1 MRYPLGFFGFVC
13 GFTLIGVR
21 GFLTKI
27 PIAEWLIYLGAW
39 FLFLRLT
46 HVRIV
51 SKKFLL
57 NFLVSLIVAVHMIFV
72 CTRQPTRGRYV
83 RGTFQFDKLFR
94 TQPKRIGGIGQLTL
108 SNGETFPLYLHA
120 STKKDI
126 PLNDTE
132 CYRFSGYVKP
142 LRNPFRSS
150 QNFSFYLWSR
160 SVRNHSTHARLTP
173 LPQQP
178 SPTFLQRC
186 RESLFAALTVKDEH
200 LSHVWRAILMG
211 KKEALSKDQIQ
222 HFFYTGTMHLFA
234 VSGLHVGVIGTFFFF
249 LGRLLWLPKLL
260 RLGVTGGGV
269 WLYAAVVGFGPSTLR
284 ATLMIT
290 FVLLAQLFSRPVS
303 GQNVFFNTVGL
314 TLLFNPFGLWDVG
327 FHLSYGTVASIL
339 CVGVPLSL
347 RYVDPRKRF
356 SSVKA
361 TVIVSF
367 CASVI
372 SSLFSMRYWDLFSPW
387 AFVANLFLIPFA
399 SLIVVLGMLSWGI
412 FLLFPPLLN
421 LTEPLSRFCLG
432 LLLKSVE
439 VLENLP
445 GAIFKIPVSSGVFA
459 LCLWMFA
466 VMMAKPKRRV
476 EAKKI
481 IKNVR

>member
-13 GFTLIGVR
+13 GFTLLGAR

-27 PIAEWLIYLGAW
+27 SITGWLIYLGAW
-39 FLFLRLT
+39 FLFLRFT
-46 HVRIV
+46 RVRIV

-57 NFLVSLIVAVHMIFV
+57 NFLVSIAVAVHMIFT

-83 RGTFQFDKLFR
+83 RGVFRFDKLFR
-94 TQPKRIGGIGQLTL
+94 TQPRRIGGIGQLTL

-132 CYRFSGYVKP
+132 RYRFAGYVKP
-142 LRNPFRSS
+142 LRNPFRGS

-160 SVRNHSTHARLTP
+160 SVRQHSTHARLTS
-173 LPQQP
+173 LSQQP
-178 SPTFLQRC
+178 PTFLQRC
-186 RESLFAALTVKDEH
+186 RKSLFEALTVKDER

-249 LGRLLWLPKLL
+249 LGRLLCLPKLI
-260 RLGVTGGGV
+260 RLLLTGCGV

-290 FVLLAQLFSRPVS
+290 FMLLAQLFSRPVS

-314 TLLFNPFGLWDVG
+314 TLFCNPFALWDVG
-327 FHLSYGTVASIL
+327 FQLSYGTVASIL

-356 SSVKA
+356 SSLKA

-387 AFVANLFLIPFA
+387 AFVANLILIPFA
-399 SLIVVLGMLSWGI
+399 SFIVVLGMLSWGI

-421 LTEPLSRFCLG
+421 LTEPLSRLCLG
-432 LLLKSVE
+432 ILLKSVE
-439 VLENLP
+439 ILENLP

-459 LCLWMFA
+459 LCLWIFA
-466 VMMAKPKRRV
+466 VLIGETECGKAVTAK
-476 EAKKI
+476 EQ
-481 IKNVR
+481 

>member
-1 MRYPLGFFGFVC
+1 MRYPLGFFAFVC
-13 GFTLIGVR
+13 GFTLIGAR
-21 GFLTKI
+21 GILAKM
-27 PIAEWLIYLGAW
+27 PITEWLIYFGAW
-39 FLFLRLT
+39 FLFLRFT
-46 HVRIV
+46 RVRIF

-57 NFLVSLIVAVHMIFV
+57 NFLVSIAVAAHMMFT

-83 RGTFQFDKLFR
+83 RGVFQFDKLFR

-132 CYRFSGYVKP
+132 RYRFAGYVKP
-142 LRNPFRSS
+142 LRNPFRGS

-160 SVRNHSTHARLTP
+160 SVRQHSTHARLTP
-173 LPQQP
+173 LAQQP
-178 SPTFLQRC
+178 PTFLQRC
-186 RESLFAALTVKDEH
+186 RKSLFAALTVKDEH
-200 LSHVWRAILMG
+200 LSRVWKAILMG

-249 LGRLLWLPKLL
+249 LGRLLCLPKLL

-327 FHLSYGTVASIL
+327 FQLSYGTVASIL

-347 RYVDPRKRF
+347 RYVDPRQRF
-356 SSVKA
+356 SSLKA

-387 AFVANLFLIPFA
+387 AFVANLLLIPFA
-399 SLIVVLGMLSWGI
+399 SFIVILGMLSWGI
-412 FLLFPPLLN
+412 LLFCPPLLI
-421 LTEPLSRFCLG
+421 LTEPLSRLCLW

-459 LCLWMFA
+459 LCLWIFA
-466 VMMAKPKRRV
+466 VMIGKLKEKTKAIAT
-476 EAKKI
+476 E
-481 IKNVR
+481 NNN